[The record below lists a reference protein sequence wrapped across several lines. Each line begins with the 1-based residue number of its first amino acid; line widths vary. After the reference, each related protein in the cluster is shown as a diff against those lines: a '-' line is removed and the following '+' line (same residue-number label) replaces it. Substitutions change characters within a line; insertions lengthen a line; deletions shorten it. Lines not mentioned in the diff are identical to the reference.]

1 MLEPTELTQ
10 AQIDRLAGS
19 DLTFS
24 QIAEKYSED
33 TAINVGIA
41 HDPDTFELDDAWF
54 ARARPAIEVH
64 PHLVAQS
71 LRRRRKQEGLDK
83 WEVNVSFDT
92 DVLAHFL
99 ESGPDWQKRI
109 NDTLRSAIEASPQS
123 PPLRPE

>member
-10 AQIDRLAGS
+10 TQIDELAVS

-24 QIAEKYSED
+24 EIAEKYGED

-41 HDPDTFELDDAWF
+41 RDPDTFELDDAWF

-71 LRRRRKQEGLDK
+71 LRRRRKQEGLEK

-109 NDTLRSAIEASPQS
+109 NDTLRSAIEASPHR
-123 PPLRPE
+123 PPLRRE